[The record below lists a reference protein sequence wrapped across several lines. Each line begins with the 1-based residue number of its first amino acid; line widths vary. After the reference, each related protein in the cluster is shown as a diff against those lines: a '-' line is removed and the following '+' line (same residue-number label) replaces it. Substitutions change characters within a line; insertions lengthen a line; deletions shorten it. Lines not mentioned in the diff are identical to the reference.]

1 MLSSRQ
7 QVRHLGEEEQDKP
20 GIGTQTMNTSTRWE
34 RVFQGFVTMFAFY
47 KIIPAAVKK
56 RKEIWAATWVKL
68 WYLEKWK
75 PRGQM

>member
-1 MLSSRQ
+1 
-7 QVRHLGEEEQDKP
+7 
-20 GIGTQTMNTSTRWE
+20 MNTSTRWE
-34 RVFQGFVTMFAFY
+34 RVFQGFVTMLAFY

-56 RKEIWAATWVKL
+56 KKEIWAATWVKL